1 MNKST
6 IILFASFLF
15 FSVFS
20 AYTVNAQEF
29 SKDKIN
35 STGFISDSDVSIYPN
50 PVTNNKLF
58 VKSEKVIK
66 SVEVLNILG
75 QNLKTI
81 HNETNV
87 TYNIIV
93 ELGELKKGMYMVRV
107 TFKNN
112 QSIIR
117 KIILK

>member
-6 IILFASFLF
+6 IILFTAFLF

-20 AYTVNAQEF
+20 AYTVNAQGF
-29 SKDKIN
+29 SEDTKKSIE
-35 STGFISDSDVSIYPN
+35 FISDSDVSIYPN
-50 PVTNNKLF
+50 PVTNNKFF
-58 VKSEKVIK
+58 VKSEKIIK
-66 SVEVLNILG
+66 SVEVMNILG

-87 TYNIIV
+87 AYNIIV

-107 TFKNN
+107 TFKDN

>member
-6 IILFASFLF
+6 IILFTAFLF

-29 SKDKIN
+29 SENTKK
-35 STGFISDSDVSIYPN
+35 SVEFISESDVSIYPN
-50 PVTNNKLF
+50 PVTNNKFF
-58 VKSEKVIK
+58 VKSEKIIK

-75 QNLKTI
+75 QNIKTVY
-81 HNETNV
+81 NATNV
-87 TYNIIV
+87 AYNLIV
-93 ELGELKKGMYMVRV
+93 ELGDIKKGMYMVRV
-107 TFKNN
+107 TFEKD